1 MDFLI
6 LKIGSDIKNQIELLG
21 KKYNINPVI
30 MEIGKQEEK
39 LGSLV
44 AKQDLVIRLVSRKKW
59 LSHVLLLFLFPYF
72 LFLSLS
78 KLVNLIVHW
87 EKCTNHKCI
96 VQWIFTKWTH
106 HVTIIRTGNGI
117 CTPESL
123 LVPPPIY

>member
-44 AKQDLVIRLVSRKKW
+44 AKQDLVIRLVSRKK
-59 LSHVLLLFLFPYF
+59 
-72 LFLSLS
+72 
-78 KLVNLIVHW
+78 
-87 EKCTNHKCI
+87 
-96 VQWIFTKWTH
+96 
-106 HVTIIRTGNGI
+106 
-117 CTPESL
+117 
-123 LVPPPIY
+123 